1 MHLLKKSSQRRARYA
16 VRETSLPPHD
26 QGVGIAAQAWGPL
39 ETLLQM
45 YRGRTLPPYVEV
57 DGLLARFHSTLTDVP
72 ETLSPGGKRVVAEC
86 RGLLVALR
94 KYFAEKTRD
103 DLLKTCLEMM
113 KELGKDLLNETIA
126 VVESETLRCSVDTR
140 SSMRPGHDRPESL
153 FSAGSLSRGQRLRQM
168 WDNRRRLIS
177 RRSRELRRNSVVKE
191 EHPGREALQHVRTIF
206 TLLLTSAHFRTL
218 LLDLSEVLHACVTEI
233 IQKGAEELN
242 DRKDDISSVT
252 VSDEG
257 IVADQHSPARRYE
270 LPSPVSDEDEF
281 FEAPTNLVG
290 ESGGEPN
297 ENALKRN
304 PLVGSVVSSSIHYNR
319 PIQLP
324 TPTFHRISQTPTH
337 AAIASAAEDAPPIQ
351 NIPSAS
357 TPGSTRSHRS
367 HRPFLNFTAKV
378 FRSKWDADESELDA
392 KLQEVVSELRYHDK
406 YRQAIAGLI
415 QFGERYVSR
424 RKSQLQKIKSAEVE
438 KKFKVTGENVKIL
451 MERITNTSL
460 SPLLDIF
467 SRLRKSPAFP
477 DLLTTLRAFVE
488 ADSTV
493 SPGTDPYT
501 TPASNELAPDTQ
513 SIVKAVRQVLN
524 DPDGKEFACELHRI
538 IMGFRKDEYR
548 KEVVLWTDRL
558 LSAVFGKGSLSA
570 RHHHLT
576 GLHKDFKNTVLPSLL
591 TRYKYIPV
599 PPFTFT
605 ARGIQVNVLD
615 PIIVATANLC
625 PADVRV
631 GVRWGQVEKNTT
643 GLGSDGHHKARLEI
657 DALVKGTQVK
667 FEGVRCVVASV
678 PAKKSAVQHPKSGA
692 FLTRIVPWTWSG
704 SIDGVV
710 GGPGLS
716 LYIRYAPPT
725 ATHTA
730 AMKIK
735 ATIPPSHAELTL
747 HGPMGRLLA
756 PLIRKA
762 VCRAAEREL
771 EKKIA
776 DILESI
782 LGGG

>member
-1 MHLLKKSSQRRARYA
+1 MHLLKKSSRRRARYA
-16 VRETSLPPHD
+16 VRETSLPPHE
-26 QGVGIAAQAWGPL
+26 QGVAIAAQAWGPL

-57 DGLLARFHSTLTDVP
+57 DGLLARFHSTLTDIP
-72 ETLSPGGKRVVAEC
+72 ETVSPGGKRVVVQC

-103 DLLKTCLEMM
+103 DLLRTCLEMI

-140 SSMRPGHDRPESL
+140 SSARPGHDRPESL
-153 FSAGSLSRGQRLRQM
+153 FSAGSLSKRKRLRQM

-206 TLLLTSAHFRTL
+206 ALLLTSGHFRLL

-233 IQKGAEELN
+233 IQKGADEMN

-257 IVADQHSPARRYE
+257 IVADHHSPARRYE

-290 ESGGEPN
+290 EISGEPI
-297 ENALKRN
+297 ENVLKRN
-304 PLVGSVVSSSIHYNR
+304 PLVDSVVSSAIHYNR
-319 PIQLP
+319 PLQLS
-324 TPTFHRISQTPTH
+324 TPTFHRTSQSSSH
-337 AAIASAAEDAPPIQ
+337 AAIASAAEYAPPVP
-351 NIPSAS
+351 NIPPVS

-367 HRPFLNFTAKV
+367 HRSFLTFTAKV
-378 FRSKWDADESELDA
+378 LRSKWDADESELDA

-424 RKSQLQKIKSAEVE
+424 RKSQLQKIKSAEME
-438 KKFKVTGENVKIL
+438 RKFKVTGENVKIL
-451 MERITNTSL
+451 MERITNTPL

-477 DLLTTLRAFVE
+477 ALVTTLRAFVE

-501 TPASNELAPDTQ
+501 PASNESVPDTQ

-524 DPDGKEFACELHRI
+524 DPDGKEFACELHKI
-538 IMGFRKDEYR
+538 VMGFRKDEYR
-548 KEVVLWTDRL
+548 KEVALWTDRL
-558 LSAVFGKGSLSA
+558 WSAVFGKGSLSS
-570 RHHHLT
+570 RHRHLT
-576 GLHKDFKNTVLPSLL
+576 ALHKDFKNAVLPSLL
-591 TRYKYIPV
+591 MRYKYIPV

-605 ARGIQVNVLD
+605 ARGIEVTVLD

-631 GVRWGQVEKNTT
+631 GVRWGQVEQSTT
-643 GLGSDGHHKARLEI
+643 GLGSDGHHNARPEI

-678 PAKKSAVQHPKSGA
+678 PAKKGAEGYPSSGS
-692 FLTRIVPWTWSG
+692 FLTRILPWTWSG
-704 SIDGVV
+704 SVDGVV